1 MTLDEH
7 IKKAE
12 QDAIQA
18 ESDSDWGFGNF
29 FIDRTEAIA
38 YAKECRQLVEWLK
51 ELKQIRNALG
61 KIRAE
66 ITDMQ
71 KLYPFVDHI
80 DTYVKEDDVL
90 ALIDKYRA
98 ESKENI

>member
-12 QDAIQA
+12 QDAVQA

-38 YAKECRQLVEWLK
+38 YAKECRQLAEWLK
-51 ELKQIRNALG
+51 ELKQIRNALDM
-61 KIRAE
+61 IRAE
-66 ITDMQ
+66 LTEEKESYEKVGNWKKAYGFEKSIEIIDRYKGGQ
-71 KLYPFVDHI
+71 K
-80 DTYVKEDDVL
+80 
-90 ALIDKYRA
+90 
-98 ESKENI
+98 